1 MENKKTISPSLEDY
15 LKTIYLLQR
24 KNGSAR
30 LVDIADRMSVTKP
43 SANRAVAQLAE
54 KGFAEHVKFR
64 PILLTDAGT
73 EAAKKLVLKFDTIKR
88 FLMLELNLSEDMAS
102 AEACAIEHS
111 ICDETLG
118 KMASLI

>member
-15 LKTIYLLQR
+15 LKTIYLLQT
-24 KNGSAR
+24 KNGFAR
-30 LVDIADRMSVTKP
+30 LVDIAGRMSVTKP

-54 KGFAEHVKFR
+54 KGLVEHVKFG
-64 PILLTDAGT
+64 PILLTDTGA
-73 EAAKKLVLKFDTIKR
+73 EAAEKLVLKFDTIKR
-88 FLMLELNLSEDMAS
+88 FLMLELNLSEDTAN

-111 ICDETLG
+111 ICDVTLG